1 MKPLSK
7 HRPYFGLAGI
17 AFCLLAPALHA
28 QAAKAPAA
36 TARSTEAA
44 EHLRSRLF
52 IYDLH
57 DGSSHLVY
65 TADSIWEA
73 PNWSPDG
80 TYLLSNSGGH
90 IYRFTLAKD
99 GTAEPKELAIP
110 SKFDCNN
117 DKAISPDGKKLAFSA
132 TATGSDGSQVFLAD
146 ADGGNIKLMV
156 SETPSYLPWLVAG
169 QQDACLC
176 GPAERKKS
184 IRYLSSARRRRD
196 GATAH
201 LQHSPR

>member
-1 MKPLSK
+1 MKTLSI
-7 HRPYFGLAGI
+7 HRPYFGLAGV

-28 QAAKAPAA
+28 QTATTPPAA
-36 TARSTEAA
+36 PSEEAA

-110 SKFDCNN
+110 SNFDCNN

-132 TATGSDGSQVFLAD
+132 TATGSDGSQIFLAD
-146 ADGGNIKLMV
+146 
-156 SETPSYLPWLVAG
+156 SEEIG
-169 QQDACLC
+169 
-176 GPAERKKS
+176 R
-184 IRYLSSARRRRD
+184 
-196 GATAH
+196 AH
-201 LQHSPR
+201 V